1 MSETLTG
8 GAQSIPAPPPAPL
21 DHGGPPTPLP
31 SVTAVLW
38 LAWFSFR
45 EMSRRKR
52 LFSLAMINLLPVLVV
67 FSIRI
72 WFPDEGIT
80 AQMQLAALSYNVF
93 IPFLIPIAAMAV
105 GIPAVGEQ
113 IDDGTIVFTWTRPIK
128 RRAIFLGRL
137 LAAQV
142 VSTTVMSGALILCF
156 VIMISQG
163 MGVITW
169 EFLKLYLL
177 TFMIIAV
184 GVFTY
189 SAVFA
194 AMGTFFRKPVLPAL
208 LFAFGWENLVT
219 DIPARVQEL
228 SLRFH
233 LQNLI
238 DRPKAL
244 PDDLPGILGALLT
257 QALQRDPVPKLQSVA
272 VLFGVTLVATAVGVW
287 ILKHKEITN

>member
-1 MSETLTG
+1 MNDTSTS
-8 GAQSIPAPPPAPL
+8 GAQAIPNKSVNAMQHTGEPAA
-21 DHGGPPTPLP
+21 LP
-31 SVTAVLW
+31 SLTAVLW

-52 LFSLAMINLLPVLVV
+52 LFSLGAISMLPVLVV
-67 FSIRI
+67 LSIRI
-72 WFPDEGIT
+72 WFPNEGIT
-80 AQMQLAALSYNVF
+80 AQMQLASLSFEVF

-105 GIPAVGEQ
+105 GIPAIGEQ

-142 VSTTVMSGALILCF
+142 VATTLMSGALVLCF
-156 VIMISQG
+156 IIMVSQG
-163 MGVITW
+163 TDVITW
-169 EFLKLYLL
+169 DFLKLYLL

-184 GVFTY
+184 GIFTY
-189 SAVFA
+189 AAVFA
-194 AMGTFFRKPVLPAL
+194 TMGTVFRKPVLAAI

-219 DIPARVQEL
+219 NIPARVQEFG
-228 SLRFH
+228 LRFH

-238 DRPKAL
+238 DRPATV
-244 PDDLPGILGALLT
+244 PDDLPGILGALLS

-272 VLFGVTLVATAVGVW
+272 VLLAVALIATLVGVYV
-287 ILKHKEITN
+287 LRHKEIPN